1 MGSSEGIQLEYI
13 AIFLAVLFPGALV
26 AFNYELLQA
35 KPRATALR
43 VYCAGI
49 WHNAVCCAACGL
61 ALLMLPTVLSPLYIH
76 GEGPLVLDVPSS
88 SPLSGYLSPGDVIM
102 SLNGIKI
109 RNSQEWMEVAILL
122 EKQTLAGTELMKGF
136 LSVNRGMIYCA
147 SSSLVQ
153 KSERISFM
161 MNQTSCPREHIAFVS
176 VRCSDSSV
184 DFAGSGEY
192 DFQKISDHGYCLSYA
207 DVAKLK
213 NCASLGT
220 STDGRSNCICSENE
234 QCASPV
240 QMPGITWAE
249 IAYRRPYSHQC
260 MKLEKN
266 MTEPAENSDSG
277 EGCHKT
283 FLYMG
288 DVISMARSVRLT
300 SFQPRFSSMFGAYV
314 PDIFEKIFACTF
326 QVSVALALLN
336 SLPVYF
342 LDGESILE
350 VCSCYITCLSPGK
363 RRLCLQA
370 CLFGGSIISCLVFLK
385 FVLIRLW
392 RDELLVL
399 RGMNSSYGEMPL

>member
-1 MGSSEGIQLEYI
+1 MY
-13 AIFLAVLFPGALV
+13 LV
-26 AFNYELLQA
+26 SKFKVCTRSVDCSLKANLLGHMF
-35 KPRATALR
+35 K
-43 VYCAGI
+43 
-49 WHNAVCCAACGL
+49 CCAACGL
-61 ALLMLPTVLSPLYIH
+61 ALLMLPTILSPLYMH

-109 RNSQEWMEVAILL
+109 RNSQEWMEMAILL
-122 EKQTLAGTELMKGF
+122 QKQTLSGSELMKGF

-147 SSSLVQ
+147 PSYLVQ
-153 KSERISFM
+153 KSERISFT
-161 MNQTSCPREHIAFVS
+161 MNETSCPRGHIAFVS
-176 VRCSDSSV
+176 VPCSDFSA
-184 DFAGSGEY
+184 DFAGSGES

-213 NCASLGT
+213 NCGSLGI
-220 STDGRSNCICSENE
+220 STDSRSNCICSENE
-234 QCASPV
+234 QCVSPV

-288 DVISMARSVRLT
+288 DVISMTRSVRLT
-300 SFQPRFSSMFGAYV
+300 SFQPRFTSMFGAYV
-314 PDIFEKIFACTF
+314 PDVFEKIFACTF

-350 VCSCYITCLSPGK
+350 VCSCYIAFLSPGK

-370 CLFGGSIISCLVFLK
+370 CLFGGSLISCLVFLK
-385 FVLIRLW
+385 FVLIRFW

-399 RGMNSSYGEMPL
+399 RRMNSPYGEVPL